1 MNPSFQTRL
10 GEILFELTVYDRM
23 GTRSLEGIREEAQ
36 QQITDLVLEVVGED
50 ERNLT
55 CAICKGELPKSIC
68 SSGIC
73 LQLDGRNNLRAEL
86 RKAIEG

>member
-36 QQITDLVLEVVGED
+36 QQITELFKEIIGEED
-50 ERNLT
+50 TNYPSLNLDKTPHEDAVIRNQL
-55 CAICKGELPKSIC
+55 KS
-68 SSGIC
+68 
-73 LQLDGRNNLRAEL
+73 EL